1 MIGMEVGPPGLR
13 YGPNER
19 YGRAPARCGAR
30 RAALKPE
37 WPSRAPPMS
46 PTRWQIEPP
55 PLAPG
60 AGAQWLIAALVA
72 LGPFSLTMYQPALP
86 SIATSLNITTAQVQL
101 TLTVYLASFA
111 IGQLIYGP
119 LSESNRE
126 SGRGAPSLE
135 REFDP
140 KPDLTQRGPSPTAA
154 NAFERLTFVP
164 A

>member
-1 MIGMEVGPPGLR
+1 
-13 YGPNER
+13 
-19 YGRAPARCGAR
+19 
-30 RAALKPE
+30 
-37 WPSRAPPMS
+37 MS

-72 LGPFSLTMYQPALP
+72 LGLFSLTMYQPALP

-119 LSESNRE
+119 CPTISGGAGPCCWVSLSSWL
-126 SGRGAPSLE
+126 GRSHALW
-135 REFDP
+135 
-140 KPDLTQRGPSPTAA
+140 
-154 NAFERLTFVP
+154 RLP
-164 A
+164 LQS